1 MASRNTGSA
10 RKDKRVRRRTTG
22 TKPVSKGGRIAFIA
36 LVVVVVVAVAIFLLM
51 RGQGQ
56 VSVAENAVGSLIAP
70 VESGIN
76 TVVDWVRDSITAIR
90 DYNQL
95 RYDYNAAQEELANAK
110 LEIARLEEVSQENER
125 LRTLLDADERYQ
137 NLNPLYASVIAKQ
150 PGVWFDSFTIDKGS
164 LNGVEANMA
173 VVTADGLVGR
183 IYEVGLNYSKVL
195 SIIDSR
201 SSVACVVE
209 RTRDNGVMRGKIES
223 GSVDDA
229 CNMYYLPANH
239 DVIPG
244 DTVLTS
250 GVDNLYPKGLPVGT
264 VREVSRQ
271 TDSTEQYIVISP
283 LADFLHL
290 EEVLVLRT
298 VVESDSE
305 ALPSLPTATPRPT
318 ATATATPEPT
328 ALNSGNTPEPTD
340 NGNYVLPTV
349 APQDIWQAEP
359 GVESSP
365 TPTPE
370 PSAGASASPAPDA
383 AEEAV
388 LPEDRWALE
397 E

>member
-1 MASRNTGSA
+1 
-10 RKDKRVRRRTTG
+10 
-22 TKPVSKGGRIAFIA
+22 
-36 LVVVVVVAVAIFLLM
+36 
-51 RGQGQ
+51 
-56 VSVAENAVGSLIAP
+56 
-70 VESGIN
+70 
-76 TVVDWVRDSITAIR
+76 
-90 DYNQL
+90 
-95 RYDYNAAQEELANAK
+95 
-110 LEIARLEEVSQENER
+110 
-125 LRTLLDADERYQ
+125 
-137 NLNPLYASVIAKQ
+137 
-150 PGVWFDSFTIDKGS
+150 
-164 LNGVEANMA
+164 MA

-370 PSAGASASPAPDA
+370 PSAEASASPAPDA
-383 AEEAV
+383 TEEAV